1 VGGALVKV
9 CCAAGLLAAA
19 RAVLA
24 HLCAQTDPPAPPGA
38 ALLASFIA
46 ACARHEDAAVAGA
59 EAARAFDGLSSQPT
73 LALASCGEIWA
84 SLLPVCC
91 AARRATDALRLF
103 RKLRDAGGDYA
114 PGAAA
119 AADLLAAL
127 RAEGLTQDAFELQA
141 SLQSGVA
148 AGGAAAAAAAGG
160 VAAAAGG
167 AAAGGAAAAA
177 AAAAAGGGE
186 GMEVD
191 SEEGQGGAE
200 GGANGAPPPAAA
212 SHLQQAA
219 AAAAAAAGLT
229 PDEHAASLRRLLDE
243 AVEQARLEQAV
254 EIVRQCG
261 AAAVTPPEASVLAL
275 LHALFAA
282 ERPQHALG
290 VHELLGG
297 GGGGASVAV
306 LAAVLQG
313 LLNSKEATKLAVR
326 AIALYNEL
334 READADGS
342 LSSWPELMAAASSTC
357 LKADMLQDA
366 LDVYT
371 HARATQSSAAA
382 FSKLK
387 RMRTAL
393 IAGCVKAQQ
402 LLKAHELFDEA
413 RQDGALPAAA
423 ALGSLLEVLCGRG
436 YGLQALD
443 VLRAM
448 AEAAMPLSSRL
459 CCLVMLALL
468 RGGKLLVA
476 YEVSTQRPPSP
487 AHRRQTKRTAHLV
500 HPAPH
505 PTTGLRALPRA
516 RWPRRCRCGG
526 GVAAHRGLQR
536 RAPFGAHVQGERQAV
551 PRPQGV
557 RGVRR
562 GAAGGPRCQLW
573 QLRAARPHACV
584 RVRWSAGRGSLG
596 LRRRA
601 LGATAARHLYCIESA
616 RGTGAS
622 TARAAGG
629 AHRQRGAR
637 EASRLRRHLPQ
648 RRPRDARLAAPRQP
662 R

>member
-1 VGGALVKV
+1 
-9 CCAAGLLAAA
+9 
-19 RAVLA
+19 
-24 HLCAQTDPPAPPGA
+24 
-38 ALLASFIA
+38 
-46 ACARHEDAAVAGA
+46 
-59 EAARAFDGLSSQPT
+59 
-73 LALASCGEIWA
+73 
-84 SLLPVCC
+84 
-91 AARRATDALRLF
+91 
-103 RKLRDAGGDYA
+103 
-114 PGAAA
+114 
-119 AADLLAAL
+119 
-127 RAEGLTQDAFELQA
+127 
-141 SLQSGVA
+141 
-148 AGGAAAAAAAGG
+148 
-160 VAAAAGG
+160 
-167 AAAGGAAAAA
+167 
-177 AAAAAGGGE
+177 
-186 GMEVD
+186 MEVD
-191 SEEGQGGAE
+191 SEEGQAGAE
-200 GGANGAPPPAAA
+200 GGANGVPPPAAA
-212 SHLQQAA
+212 SHLQQAAA

-261 AAAVTPPEASVLAL
+261 AAAVAPPEASVLAL

-334 READADGS
+334 READADGA

-436 YGLQALD
+436 YGPQALD

-448 AEAAMPLSSRL
+448 AEAAMPLTSRL

-476 YEVSTQRPPSP
+476 YEVSTQDSPS
-487 AHRRQTKRTAHLV
+487 KHLV
-500 HPAPH
+500 SKPNVLHY
-505 PTTGLRALPRA
+505 
-516 RWPRRCRCGG
+516 
-526 GVAAHRGLQR
+526 
-536 RAPFGAHVQGERQAV
+536 
-551 PRPQGV
+551 
-557 RGVRR
+557 
-562 GAAGGPRCQLW
+562 
-573 QLRAARPHACV
+573 
-584 RVRWSAGRGSLG
+584 S
-596 LRRRA
+596 
-601 LGATAARHLYCIESA
+601 
-616 RGTGAS
+616 
-622 TARAAGG
+622 
-629 AHRQRGAR
+629 
-637 EASRLRRHLPQ
+637 
-648 RRPRDARLAAPRQP
+648 
-662 R
+662 

>member
-1 VGGALVKV
+1 MGGALVKA

-19 RAVLA
+19 RGVLA

-38 ALLASFIA
+38 ALLAGFVA
-46 ACARHEDAAVAGA
+46 ACARHEDTAVAGA
-59 EAARAFDGLSSQPT
+59 EAARAFDDLSSQPT
-73 LALASCGEIWA
+73 LALTSCGEIWA

-91 AARRATDALRLF
+91 AAQRATDALRLF
-103 RKLRDAGGDYA
+103 RALRDAGGDYA

-127 RAEGLTQDAFELQA
+127 RAEGLAQDAFELQA
-141 SLQSGVA
+141 SLESGGAAAGQPSA
-148 AGGAAAAAAAGG
+148 AGGAAAAA
-160 VAAAAGG
+160 GG
-167 AAAGGAAAAA
+167 AKTAAAA

-191 SEEGQGGAE
+191 SEEGQAGAE
-200 GGANGAPPPAAA
+200 GGANGVPPPAAA
-212 SHLQQAA
+212 SHLQQAAA

-261 AAAVTPPEASVLAL
+261 AAAVAPPEASVLAL

-334 READADGS
+334 READADGA

-436 YGLQALD
+436 YGPQALD

-448 AEAAMPLSSRL
+448 AEAAMPLTSRL

-476 YEVSTQRPPSP
+476 YEVSTQDSPS
-487 AHRRQTKRTAHLV
+487 KHLV
-500 HPAPH
+500 SKPNVLHY
-505 PTTGLRALPRA
+505 
-516 RWPRRCRCGG
+516 
-526 GVAAHRGLQR
+526 
-536 RAPFGAHVQGERQAV
+536 
-551 PRPQGV
+551 
-557 RGVRR
+557 
-562 GAAGGPRCQLW
+562 
-573 QLRAARPHACV
+573 
-584 RVRWSAGRGSLG
+584 S
-596 LRRRA
+596 
-601 LGATAARHLYCIESA
+601 
-616 RGTGAS
+616 
-622 TARAAGG
+622 
-629 AHRQRGAR
+629 
-637 EASRLRRHLPQ
+637 
-648 RRPRDARLAAPRQP
+648 
-662 R
+662 